1 MKYWSKKPGKIHR
14 KIFKKT
20 FLPQKQQND
29 IEANLGEIHCEISQ
43 IKEKTLEQMMEI
55 YNTNFLKKNE
65 RNMFFTKRRNPSLSL
80 FQIPDF
86 RYSVMF
92 IIDIFFSK
100 ILNLIDYWRI

>member
-1 MKYWSKKPGKIHR
+1 
-14 KIFKKT
+14 
-20 FLPQKQQND
+20 
-29 IEANLGEIHCEISQ
+29 
-43 IKEKTLEQMMEI
+43 MMEI
-55 YNTNFLKKNE
+55 YNTNFLKRNE

-100 ILNLIDYWRI
+100 ILNLIDY